1 MAVNVNKLEKF
12 SGDKGSIRPESWL
25 KLYELETGKLDEVD
39 RINNL
44 IYYLSKD
51 ALEWF
56 ADEILS
62 NASIK
67 KWDTVKLKLIQ
78 RFGYKVES
86 PIVAASKRRL
96 KKEETVEDYFRDKI
110 RLLNQ
115 TSLNNVGKLKMLT
128 DGLPLDWK
136 NYLVTAQPK
145 DPSHWMQIAME
156 IEQNNNQIRQQQ
168 RRSVEVFLKIHSKL
182 VGCKLHVVKNFS
194 YPLLIGLDV
203 AGKIGLIIDTK
214 DKAVY
219 VKGNECF
226 YISPETHLPSVQQ
239 KELNQLLKENQAL
252 FSQHETDIG
261 RIAVQ
266 HKIHTIEHPPISCRP
281 YRRPLAEYD
290 EIKRQVEELSKKGL
304 IRESQSPWAFPVVLV
319 SKKDGSQRMCIDYRK
334 LNAIT
339 IDDKQPLPYIQD
351 MFDRLHNAKYFTTL
365 DIAWGYWHVEIHP
378 DSVEKT
384 AFITNDGH
392 YEFLVMPFDLKNAPS
407 TFQRIIQHI
416 IGNLLW
422 NGVCNYQDDILIY
435 SSTFEDHIELLKK
448 IFDKL
453 KENNIKLKLK
463 KCSFAKQ
470 EIRYLGHI
478 IGHNKIKP
486 DPEKTKAINEFPHPK
501 TVKQVRQ
508 FLGLAGYYRKFI
520 PKFSEIADPL
530 TSLTRKNKLFKW
542 TTEVNKS
549 FQELKS
555 HLSTDPVLSTYD
567 PSLPCKLYTDASKL
581 GIGAILAQIGNDNQE
596 HVISYYSGKL
606 LPHQQNYSA
615 FELECF
621 AVVQSVEYFEVY
633 LENNT
638 FEVNTDHSALEWL
651 FNVKKPKAKYLR
663 WIIELSTKSMKIVHR
678 SGSKQTHVD
687 ALSRSPVSFHISI
700 PTLRLHQQKADLSFV
715 KNSHIHRDLIMVK
728 HNGVLKTVV
737 PESFQEEILKEYHD
751 NHSHPSINKT
761 VKLITPFYWWPNA
774 IRCIK
779 DYVRSC
785 KICQITKCSHKPFIG
800 EYVAPN
806 SDLKPLELI
815 SMDTIVL
822 GSAANETKYKYIQS
836 NGLCEKMNDTILT
849 KLRTNLQE
857 NPRLKWSS
865 LLAKIVKDYNSTPHD
880 VTGFSPNFLLFGDC
894 AIPEFS
900 ESPHFTIEN
909 ARKKAI
915 ENSAKHRE
923 KWKARHDAKHPQSS
937 FKVGDLVL
945 RKIASNDPRK
955 IKITKHNIHTVPHPP
970 IQLRPYRI
978 SASEYDEIKRQ
989 VEDLKKKGLV
999 RDSRSPWAFSVTL
1012 VPKADGQKRLCVD
1025 YRRLNALT
1033 IDDKMPLPN
1042 IQEVID
1048 RLQGAK
1054 YFTSLDIASGYW
1066 HVEMAPDSTEKTAFI
1081 TNEGLYEWLVM
1092 PFGLKNAPATFQQI
1106 IQQTLGPL
1114 MYKGCI
1120 NYLDDFIIYSKTLEE
1135 HFDLLSEVLEKLYS
1149 QNLKLKLQN
1158 CSFIREEIEYLG
1170 YIIKYN
1176 QVTPSPRKIEAV
1188 KSFPIPKTVKTIQQ
1202 FHGLCSYYRRFIKD
1216 FSSIA
1221 QPLAD
1226 LLKKDKIFHWSEI
1239 HQKAFKTLK
1248 NLITQPPV
1256 LAMYD
1261 PTSPCKLYTDA
1272 SEQGLGAILAQKHPD
1287 GRERVVSYFSK
1298 RLNPT
1303 QSRYTATELEC
1314 FAIIK
1319 AVRHFNNYLDKP
1331 FQIVTDH
1338 SALKWLLNHKNPG
1351 GRLFRWSMEL
1361 SSRSFTIIHRAG
1373 GQQTDVDALSRNP
1386 VCTFITEDKMKIVQQ
1401 QADLRFVKNP
1411 QIKSGIVTIRIRGHS
1426 KAVVPDSL
1434 RAKCLHHF
1442 HDDFG
1447 HPGKNKTLKLISTY
1461 YWWPQMLRTIK
1472 EYVSSCKVCQLSK
1485 QSNQPTIGHY
1495 QIPDSDL
1502 QPFDLIGLDTI
1513 VLGNEAKNTRHKYL
1527 QVIIDHHS
1535 RYIWASPTAS
1545 NNSAAILNILRQL
1558 LSSGVPIKHIL
1569 TDNGS
1574 NFTSR
1579 SFKYSLSE
1587 NKIAHSLATPYH
1599 PQTCGMLRRSR
1610 RLQSLPPLLVEMVK
1624 EEEKP
1629 HVQPAAFTYLQQPR
1643 NPPNFS
1649 GKGSELAHLW
1659 LKDYSRVAAYNGW
1672 DESMCLANVVFFL
1685 EGAARC
1691 WFDNVEESITTWNTF
1706 KEEFTRTFGDKEDY
1720 ARRIESSLKVRAQKP
1735 DESVELYI
1743 QDVLN
1748 LCRQL
1753 NPNMS
1758 EEDRVGHLMK
1768 GVAENIYRALLAI
1781 EVTTT
1786 GEFTQHCRRIEKLNK
1801 NRISS
1806 VRFERIPTVS
1816 AINENE
1822 YHPLKEMIR
1831 EIIREELRSA
1841 PNELDN
1847 LPPPQGLEDRVWQR
1861 VEQNLAPI
1869 DKAPVFHSRRAVK
1882 NFRSGQQNAGE
1893 AVRRKTDE
1901 FRTRENI
1908 PICFYCNRPGHVA
1921 KHCWDR
1927 RRDRDENEPSRT
1939 QSRFYYGRRRP
1950 GSIYMSDFMTPHM
1963 EQSDRNNSPR
1973 RNLPRSSSP
1982 YPGRGRPM
1990 TRRRYSRSPDRTP
2003 SRSPHRDRIFEF
2015 LVLPN
2020 CSHDAILGWDF
2031 LESSKAVI
2039 DCGHSEISF
2048 SETLNED
2055 QSAAQLHLA
2064 SDDIIPPKCTKRVL
2078 TRTPSVTGIKNCA
2091 VEGARQLFLEKE
2103 LFVPSSYLTIWHG
2116 QAYLWVTNFS
2126 KHPKTIPSGMCLAHL
2141 FRVQPQEVCPI
2152 MENHSN
2158 NKSKSAKS
2166 PIRIT
2171 NFECREE
2178 NFFKVGSSEQ
2188 LMRMEQISACISPE
2202 LPLLHKTKLL
2212 ELFENFSEVFGPID
2226 KTTSRIITK
2235 HRINTGDAK
2244 PSKKMPYRVS
2254 PSERKVIQEEVDRMM
2269 EMGVVQPSES
2279 PWASPVVLVRKKDG
2293 SVRFCVDYRGLN
2305 KMTKKDV
2312 YPLPR
2317 VDDALDCLKGANI
2330 YSTIDLKAGY
2340 WQIGIDEADREKT
2353 AFITPD
2359 GLFEFKVMPF
2369 GLCNAP
2375 ATFERMMDNL
2385 LKGLRWTI
2393 CLCYLDDVVIFA
2405 DNFPDHLRRLEVVL
2419 NCFKRAGLK
2428 LNPGKCS
2435 FGASNIKI
2443 LGHQVDKDGI
2453 RPDDDK
2459 IKAVS
2464 QFPIP
2469 KNLQQLRS
2477 FLGLSSYYRRFI
2489 KNYADIARPLNSLL
2503 SKGTKFQWNTDQ
2515 ERAFQ
2520 KLKNALTSKPVLGHF
2535 DDDAPTELH
2544 TDASGYGIG
2553 AVLAQKQ
2560 GNGEKVIAYASRTL
2574 LKSEK
2579 NYSTTERECLAIV
2592 WAIGK
2597 FRPYLFGR
2605 PFKVI
2610 TDHHSLCW
2618 LTNLKDPAGRLARWA
2633 LRLQE
2638 YDVSIVYKTGR
2649 MHKDA
2654 DCLSRNPIENTEKVF
2669 NDDIPTLFLLSDIS
2683 KEQEKDPYIT
2693 GIIKEISQP
2702 SPAKKDNKFEVVN
2715 GILYRKNYD
2724 PTGLPLLLVI
2734 PRHLR
2739 MEILGDLHDA
2749 PTAGHLGF
2757 AKTYD
2762 RIRRRFYWPGMY
2774 RSVRRYVGHCQDCQ
2788 RRKSVPQ
2795 LPPGY
2800 LRPIPPPDRPFQKV
2814 GIDLLGRFPISQGKK
2829 KWIVV
2834 CTDYLTKYAV
2844 TQSLGSGGAQEI
2856 AKFLLEEVILKH
2868 GAPREI
2874 VMDRGRNFQ
2883 SRLIQE
2889 LTKNCHIKKKTT
2901 TAYHPQTNGLT
2912 ERLNR
2917 TIADMLS
2924 MYMDLDQKNWDE
2936 MLPFITFA
2944 YNTARQESTGFTPF
2958 FLVHGREAET
2968 TLDTIFPYS
2977 SASEGEEFIQLVAS
2991 RAEEARQIA
3000 RHHIFKAQ
3008 ETNKLNYDAR
3018 HKGKVYQPGDL
3029 VWIFTPIRRV
3039 GLSEKLLKRYFG
3051 PYKVIKKISDVTYE
3065 VEAFGK
3071 SDKRRKGR
3079 DTVHILRMKPYY
3091 DPSRQEDSS

>member
-1 MAVNVNKLEKF
+1 MVN
-12 SGDKGSIRPESWL
+12 
-25 KLYELETGKLDEVD
+25 
-39 RINNL
+39 
-44 IYYLSKD
+44 
-51 ALEWF
+51 
-56 ADEILS
+56 
-62 NASIK
+62 
-67 KWDTVKLKLIQ
+67 
-78 RFGYKVES
+78 
-86 PIVAASKRRL
+86 
-96 KKEETVEDYFRDKI
+96 
-110 RLLNQ
+110 
-115 TSLNNVGKLKMLT
+115 
-128 DGLPLDWK
+128 
-136 NYLVTAQPK
+136 
-145 DPSHWMQIAME
+145 
-156 IEQNNNQIRQQQ
+156 
-168 RRSVEVFLKIHSKL
+168 
-182 VGCKLHVVKNFS
+182 
-194 YPLLIGLDV
+194 
-203 AGKIGLIIDTK
+203 
-214 DKAVY
+214 
-219 VKGNECF
+219 
-226 YISPETHLPSVQQ
+226 
-239 KELNQLLKENQAL
+239 
-252 FSQHETDIG
+252 
-261 RIAVQ
+261 
-266 HKIHTIEHPPISCRP
+266 
-281 YRRPLAEYD
+281 
-290 EIKRQVEELSKKGL
+290 
-304 IRESQSPWAFPVVLV
+304 
-319 SKKDGSQRMCIDYRK
+319 
-334 LNAIT
+334 
-339 IDDKQPLPYIQD
+339 
-351 MFDRLHNAKYFTTL
+351 
-365 DIAWGYWHVEIHP
+365 
-378 DSVEKT
+378 
-384 AFITNDGH
+384 
-392 YEFLVMPFDLKNAPS
+392 
-407 TFQRIIQHI
+407 
-416 IGNLLW
+416 
-422 NGVCNYQDDILIY
+422 
-435 SSTFEDHIELLKK
+435 
-448 IFDKL
+448 
-453 KENNIKLKLK
+453 
-463 KCSFAKQ
+463 
-470 EIRYLGHI
+470 
-478 IGHNKIKP
+478 
-486 DPEKTKAINEFPHPK
+486 
-501 TVKQVRQ
+501 
-508 FLGLAGYYRKFI
+508 
-520 PKFSEIADPL
+520 
-530 TSLTRKNKLFKW
+530 
-542 TTEVNKS
+542 
-549 FQELKS
+549 
-555 HLSTDPVLSTYD
+555 
-567 PSLPCKLYTDASKL
+567 
-581 GIGAILAQIGNDNQE
+581 
-596 HVISYYSGKL
+596 
-606 LPHQQNYSA
+606 
-615 FELECF
+615 
-621 AVVQSVEYFEVY
+621 
-633 LENNT
+633 
-638 FEVNTDHSALEWL
+638 
-651 FNVKKPKAKYLR
+651 
-663 WIIELSTKSMKIVHR
+663 
-678 SGSKQTHVD
+678 
-687 ALSRSPVSFHISI
+687 
-700 PTLRLHQQKADLSFV
+700 
-715 KNSHIHRDLIMVK
+715 
-728 HNGVLKTVV
+728 
-737 PESFQEEILKEYHD
+737 
-751 NHSHPSINKT
+751 
-761 VKLITPFYWWPNA
+761 
-774 IRCIK
+774 
-779 DYVRSC
+779 
-785 KICQITKCSHKPFIG
+785 
-800 EYVAPN
+800 
-806 SDLKPLELI
+806 
-815 SMDTIVL
+815 
-822 GSAANETKYKYIQS
+822 
-836 NGLCEKMNDTILT
+836 
-849 KLRTNLQE
+849 
-857 NPRLKWSS
+857 
-865 LLAKIVKDYNSTPHD
+865 
-880 VTGFSPNFLLFGDC
+880 
-894 AIPEFS
+894 
-900 ESPHFTIEN
+900 
-909 ARKKAI
+909 
-915 ENSAKHRE
+915 
-923 KWKARHDAKHPQSS
+923 
-937 FKVGDLVL
+937 
-945 RKIASNDPRK
+945 
-955 IKITKHNIHTVPHPP
+955 
-970 IQLRPYRI
+970 
-978 SASEYDEIKRQ
+978 
-989 VEDLKKKGLV
+989 
-999 RDSRSPWAFSVTL
+999 
-1012 VPKADGQKRLCVD
+1012 
-1025 YRRLNALT
+1025 
-1033 IDDKMPLPN
+1033 
-1042 IQEVID
+1042 
-1048 RLQGAK
+1048 
-1054 YFTSLDIASGYW
+1054 
-1066 HVEMAPDSTEKTAFI
+1066 
-1081 TNEGLYEWLVM
+1081 
-1092 PFGLKNAPATFQQI
+1092 
-1106 IQQTLGPL
+1106 
-1114 MYKGCI
+1114 
-1120 NYLDDFIIYSKTLEE
+1120 
-1135 HFDLLSEVLEKLYS
+1135 
-1149 QNLKLKLQN
+1149 
-1158 CSFIREEIEYLG
+1158 
-1170 YIIKYN
+1170 
-1176 QVTPSPRKIEAV
+1176 
-1188 KSFPIPKTVKTIQQ
+1188 
-1202 FHGLCSYYRRFIKD
+1202 
-1216 FSSIA
+1216 
-1221 QPLAD
+1221 
-1226 LLKKDKIFHWSEI
+1226 
-1239 HQKAFKTLK
+1239 
-1248 NLITQPPV
+1248 
-1256 LAMYD
+1256 
-1261 PTSPCKLYTDA
+1261 
-1272 SEQGLGAILAQKHPD
+1272 
-1287 GRERVVSYFSK
+1287 
-1298 RLNPT
+1298 
-1303 QSRYTATELEC
+1303 
-1314 FAIIK
+1314 
-1319 AVRHFNNYLDKP
+1319 
-1331 FQIVTDH
+1331 
-1338 SALKWLLNHKNPG
+1338 
-1351 GRLFRWSMEL
+1351 
-1361 SSRSFTIIHRAG
+1361 
-1373 GQQTDVDALSRNP
+1373 
-1386 VCTFITEDKMKIVQQ
+1386 
-1401 QADLRFVKNP
+1401 
-1411 QIKSGIVTIRIRGHS
+1411 
-1426 KAVVPDSL
+1426 
-1434 RAKCLHHF
+1434 
-1442 HDDFG
+1442 
-1447 HPGKNKTLKLISTY
+1447 
-1461 YWWPQMLRTIK
+1461 
-1472 EYVSSCKVCQLSK
+1472 
-1485 QSNQPTIGHY
+1485 
-1495 QIPDSDL
+1495 
-1502 QPFDLIGLDTI
+1502 
-1513 VLGNEAKNTRHKYL
+1513 
-1527 QVIIDHHS
+1527 
-1535 RYIWASPTAS
+1535 
-1545 NNSAAILNILRQL
+1545 
-1558 LSSGVPIKHIL
+1558 
-1569 TDNGS
+1569 
-1574 NFTSR
+1574 
-1579 SFKYSLSE
+1579 
-1587 NKIAHSLATPYH
+1587 
-1599 PQTCGMLRRSR
+1599 
-1610 RLQSLPPLLVEMVK
+1610 

-1672 DESMCLANVVFFL
+1672 DESMCLANAVFFL

-1869 DKAPVFHSRRAVK
+1869 DKQPVFHSGRAVK
-1882 NFRSGQQNAGE
+1882 NLRSGQQNAGE
-1893 AVRRKTDE
+1893 ARRAGKLGSTACKGGKVGHCLKPPQTRADLDDNYMWVSINGRHVEALIDTGASYSVVSSNFRKTMKAIMFE
-1901 FRTRENI
+1901 SPNI
-1908 PICFYCNRPGHVA
+1908 TLRVANNRFVA
-1921 KHCWDR
+1921 PLGKCR
-1927 RRDRDENEPSRT
+1927 LRVEINGL
-1939 QSRFYYGRRRP
+1939 Q
-1950 GSIYMSDFMTPHM
+1950 
-1963 EQSDRNNSPR
+1963 
-1973 RNLPRSSSP
+1973 
-1982 YPGRGRPM
+1982 
-1990 TRRRYSRSPDRTP
+1990 
-2003 SRSPHRDRIFEF
+2003 RIFEF

-2048 SETLNED
+2048 PETLNED

-2091 VEGARQLFLEKE
+2091 VEGVRQLFLEKE

-2158 NKSKSAKS
+2158 NESKSAKS

-2178 NFFKVGSSEQ
+2178 SVGSSEQ

-2212 ELFENFSEVFGPID
+2212 ELLENFSEVFGPID

-2293 SVRFCVDYRGLN
+2293 SVRFCVDYRDDEKRL
-2305 KMTKKDV
+2305 

-2340 WQIGIDEADREKT
+2340 WQIGIDVADREKT

-2443 LGHQVDKDGI
+2443 LGHQVNKDGI

-2489 KNYADIARPLNSLL
+2489 KNYADIARPLNLLL

-2618 LTNLKDPAGRLARWA
+2618 LTNLKDPA
-2633 LRLQE
+2633 
-2638 YDVSIVYKTGR
+2638 
-2649 MHKDA
+2649 
-2654 DCLSRNPIENTEKVF
+2654 
-2669 NDDIPTLFLLSDIS
+2669 
-2683 KEQEKDPYIT
+2683 
-2693 GIIKEISQP
+2693 
-2702 SPAKKDNKFEVVN
+2702 
-2715 GILYRKNYD
+2715 
-2724 PTGLPLLLVI
+2724 
-2734 PRHLR
+2734 
-2739 MEILGDLHDA
+2739 
-2749 PTAGHLGF
+2749 
-2757 AKTYD
+2757 
-2762 RIRRRFYWPGMY
+2762 
-2774 RSVRRYVGHCQDCQ
+2774 
-2788 RRKSVPQ
+2788 
-2795 LPPGY
+2795 
-2800 LRPIPPPDRPFQKV
+2800 
-2814 GIDLLGRFPISQGKK
+2814 DLLGRFPISQGKK

-2844 TQSLGSGGAQEI
+2844 TQSLGSGEAQEI

-2977 SASEGEEFIQLVAS
+2977 SASEGEEFIHLVAS

-3039 GLSEKLLKRYFG
+3039 GLSEKLLRRYFG

-3071 SDKRRKGR
+3071 SDKRQKGR

-3091 DPSRQEDSS
+3091 GPSRQEDSSSGEYHFKHIRNPSIFSGEPGQSSEKWLKEYHRVARFNCWDSSMCLANVYFFLSGTAKVWFENVEEQITSWELFETMLSQAFGHHASKKDQVLEKLKARAQGKGESSEAYIQDVLYLCRQINPNMNENEKVAHLVKGVSEEIYRAIVTFEIATTEEFIRWCRKIELSQKKRVNTRIVFDRLPNAAAINPAESESMEDLIRRIVREEIYHALNPEPATLKPSSLELIIREEVERNLSAISQPIPLKTKRNAVALSPIQPISSPPKPGKLRRATETGGKAADDSRNPPPIITANMKRNYVVITINGQNVEALVDSGADYSVISESFRRYLKIPFFAEKGPVLRVANRKHIETLGRCNLKVSIEELEIYFTFVVFSECSHHIILGLDFFRATSAVIDCGRGEIHLKESVNDGLEEDLPTHALEDCFVPARSIKKINVINEDIRGGKDLMIEGSKDLILKKRIGHTIIHN

>member
-1 MAVNVNKLEKF
+1 MEKNWISVNIQGRNVQALVD
-12 SGDKGSIRPESWL
+12 SGADYSVI
-25 KLYELETGKLDEVD
+25 
-39 RINNL
+39 
-44 IYYLSKD
+44 SK
-51 ALEWF
+51 AF
-56 ADEILS
+56 RH
-62 NASIK
+62 SIK
-67 KWDTVKLKLIQ
+67 APV
-78 RFGYKVES
+78 
-86 PIVAASKRRL
+86 
-96 KKEETVEDYFRDKI
+96 
-110 RLLNQ
+110 
-115 TSLNNVGKLKMLT
+115 
-128 DGLPLDWK
+128 
-136 NYLVTAQPK
+136 
-145 DPSHWMQIAME
+145 
-156 IEQNNNQIRQQQ
+156 
-168 RRSVEVFLKIHSKL
+168 
-182 VGCKLHVVKNFS
+182 
-194 YPLLIGLDV
+194 
-203 AGKIGLIIDTK
+203 
-214 DKAVY
+214 
-219 VKGNECF
+219 
-226 YISPETHLPSVQQ
+226 
-239 KELNQLLKENQAL
+239 LKENGPLLRATDKKPIVTL
-252 FSQHETDIG
+252 EWGQHPTICETFAYNTARQETTGYIPFFLVLG
-261 RIAVQ
+261 REV
-266 HKIHTIEHPPISCRP
+266 KT
-281 YRRPLAEYD
+281 PLD
-290 EIKRQVEELSKKGL
+290 SI
-304 IRESQSPWAFPVVLV
+304 
-319 SKKDGSQRMCIDYRK
+319 
-334 LNAIT
+334 
-339 IDDKQPLPYIQD
+339 LPYQPAGTAED
-351 MFDRLHNAKYFTTL
+351 YVVHLVTTL
-365 DIAWGYWHVEIHP
+365 RTH
-378 DSVEKT
+378 
-384 AFITNDGH
+384 
-392 YEFLVMPFDLKNAPS
+392 
-407 TFQRIIQHI
+407 R
-416 IGNLLW
+416 
-422 NGVCNYQDDILIY
+422 
-435 SSTFEDHIELLKK
+435 FE
-448 IFDKL
+448 
-453 KENNIKLKLK
+453 
-463 KCSFAKQ
+463 
-470 EIRYLGHI
+470 
-478 IGHNKIKP
+478 
-486 DPEKTKAINEFPHPK
+486 
-501 TVKQVRQ
+501 
-508 FLGLAGYYRKFI
+508 
-520 PKFSEIADPL
+520 
-530 TSLTRKNKLFKW
+530 
-542 TTEVNKS
+542 
-549 FQELKS
+549 
-555 HLSTDPVLSTYD
+555 
-567 PSLPCKLYTDASKL
+567 
-581 GIGAILAQIGNDNQE
+581 
-596 HVISYYSGKL
+596 
-606 LPHQQNYSA
+606 
-615 FELECF
+615 
-621 AVVQSVEYFEVY
+621 
-633 LENNT
+633 
-638 FEVNTDHSALEWL
+638 
-651 FNVKKPKAKYLR
+651 KKPTFTKFATTLGRNGERRRKAACAA
-663 WIIELSTKSMKIVHR
+663 
-678 SGSKQTHVD
+678 G
-687 ALSRSPVSFHISI
+687 SFHISA
-700 PTLRLHQQKADLSFV
+700 T
-715 KNSHIHRDLIMVK
+715 
-728 HNGVLKTVV
+728 
-737 PESFQEEILKEYHD
+737 
-751 NHSHPSINKT
+751 
-761 VKLITPFYWWPNA
+761 
-774 IRCIK
+774 
-779 DYVRSC
+779 
-785 KICQITKCSHKPFIG
+785 TKK
-800 EYVAPN
+800 
-806 SDLKPLELI
+806 
-815 SMDTIVL
+815 
-822 GSAANETKYKYIQS
+822 
-836 NGLCEKMNDTILT
+836 
-849 KLRTNLQE
+849 
-857 NPRLKWSS
+857 
-865 LLAKIVKDYNSTPHD
+865 
-880 VTGFSPNFLLFGDC
+880 
-894 AIPEFS
+894 
-900 ESPHFTIEN
+900 
-909 ARKKAI
+909 
-915 ENSAKHRE
+915 
-923 KWKARHDAKHPQSS
+923 
-937 FKVGDLVL
+937 
-945 RKIASNDPRK
+945 
-955 IKITKHNIHTVPHPP
+955 
-970 IQLRPYRI
+970 
-978 SASEYDEIKRQ
+978 
-989 VEDLKKKGLV
+989 
-999 RDSRSPWAFSVTL
+999 
-1012 VPKADGQKRLCVD
+1012 
-1025 YRRLNALT
+1025 
-1033 IDDKMPLPN
+1033 
-1042 IQEVID
+1042 
-1048 RLQGAK
+1048 
-1054 YFTSLDIASGYW
+1054 
-1066 HVEMAPDSTEKTAFI
+1066 
-1081 TNEGLYEWLVM
+1081 
-1092 PFGLKNAPATFQQI
+1092 
-1106 IQQTLGPL
+1106 
-1114 MYKGCI
+1114 
-1120 NYLDDFIIYSKTLEE
+1120 
-1135 HFDLLSEVLEKLYS
+1135 
-1149 QNLKLKLQN
+1149 
-1158 CSFIREEIEYLG
+1158 
-1170 YIIKYN
+1170 
-1176 QVTPSPRKIEAV
+1176 
-1188 KSFPIPKTVKTIQQ
+1188 
-1202 FHGLCSYYRRFIKD
+1202 
-1216 FSSIA
+1216 
-1221 QPLAD
+1221 
-1226 LLKKDKIFHWSEI
+1226 
-1239 HQKAFKTLK
+1239 
-1248 NLITQPPV
+1248 
-1256 LAMYD
+1256 
-1261 PTSPCKLYTDA
+1261 
-1272 SEQGLGAILAQKHPD
+1272 
-1287 GRERVVSYFSK
+1287 
-1298 RLNPT
+1298 
-1303 QSRYTATELEC
+1303 
-1314 FAIIK
+1314 
-1319 AVRHFNNYLDKP
+1319 
-1331 FQIVTDH
+1331 
-1338 SALKWLLNHKNPG
+1338 
-1351 GRLFRWSMEL
+1351 
-1361 SSRSFTIIHRAG
+1361 
-1373 GQQTDVDALSRNP
+1373 
-1386 VCTFITEDKMKIVQQ
+1386 
-1401 QADLRFVKNP
+1401 
-1411 QIKSGIVTIRIRGHS
+1411 
-1426 KAVVPDSL
+1426 
-1434 RAKCLHHF
+1434 
-1442 HDDFG
+1442 
-1447 HPGKNKTLKLISTY
+1447 
-1461 YWWPQMLRTIK
+1461 
-1472 EYVSSCKVCQLSK
+1472 
-1485 QSNQPTIGHY
+1485 
-1495 QIPDSDL
+1495 
-1502 QPFDLIGLDTI
+1502 
-1513 VLGNEAKNTRHKYL
+1513 
-1527 QVIIDHHS
+1527 
-1535 RYIWASPTAS
+1535 
-1545 NNSAAILNILRQL
+1545 
-1558 LSSGVPIKHIL
+1558 
-1569 TDNGS
+1569 
-1574 NFTSR
+1574 
-1579 SFKYSLSE
+1579 
-1587 NKIAHSLATPYH
+1587 
-1599 PQTCGMLRRSR
+1599 
-1610 RLQSLPPLLVEMVK
+1610 
-1624 EEEKP
+1624 
-1629 HVQPAAFTYLQQPR
+1629 
-1643 NPPNFS
+1643 PPNFS

-1691 WFDNVEESITTWNTF
+1691 WFDNVEENITTWNTF

-1735 DESVELYI
+1735 DESVKLYI

-1869 DKAPVFHSRRAVK
+1869 DKQPVFHSGRAVK

-1908 PICFYCNRPGHVA
+1908 PMCFYCNRPGHVA

-1927 RRDRDENEPSRT
+1927 RRDRDENEP
-1939 QSRFYYGRRRP
+1939 
-1950 GSIYMSDFMTPHM
+1950 
-1963 EQSDRNNSPR
+1963 
-1973 RNLPRSSSP
+1973 
-1982 YPGRGRPM
+1982 
-1990 TRRRYSRSPDRTP
+1990 
-2003 SRSPHRDRIFEF
+2003 
-2015 LVLPN
+2015 
-2020 CSHDAILGWDF
+2020 
-2031 LESSKAVI
+2031 K
-2039 DCGHSEISF
+2039 
-2048 SETLNED
+2048 TLNED

-2091 VEGARQLFLEKE
+2091 VEGVRQLFLEKE

-2158 NKSKSAKS
+2158 NESKSAKS

-2178 NFFKVGSSEQ
+2178 SVGSSEQ

-2212 ELFENFSEVFGPID
+2212 ELLENFSEVFGPID

-2312 YPLPR
+2312 YPLPQ

-2359 GLFEFKVMPF
+2359 
-2369 GLCNAP
+2369 
-2375 ATFERMMDNL
+2375 
-2385 LKGLRWTI
+2385 
-2393 CLCYLDDVVIFA
+2393 
-2405 DNFPDHLRRLEVVL
+2405 DHLRRLEVVL

-2443 LGHQVDKDGI
+2443 LGHQVNKDGI

-2702 SPAKKDNKFEVVN
+2702 SPAKKDNKFQVVN

-2762 RIRRRFYWPGMY
+2762 RIRRRFFWPGMY
-2774 RSVRRYVGHCQDCQ
+2774 RSVRKYVGHCQDCQ

-2844 TQSLGSGGAQEI
+2844 TQSLGSGEAQEI

-3039 GLSEKLLKRYFG
+3039 GLSEKLLRRYFG

-3071 SDKRRKGR
+3071 SDKRQKGR

-3091 DPSRQEDSS
+3091 GPSRQEDSSSVDSSTSGDEEELR

>member
-1 MAVNVNKLEKF
+1 M
-12 SGDKGSIRPESWL
+12 
-25 KLYELETGKLDEVD
+25 
-39 RINNL
+39 
-44 IYYLSKD
+44 
-51 ALEWF
+51 
-56 ADEILS
+56 
-62 NASIK
+62 
-67 KWDTVKLKLIQ
+67 
-78 RFGYKVES
+78 
-86 PIVAASKRRL
+86 
-96 KKEETVEDYFRDKI
+96 
-110 RLLNQ
+110 
-115 TSLNNVGKLKMLT
+115 SLN
-128 DGLPLDWK
+128 PRSR
-136 NYLVTAQPK
+136 
-145 DPSHWMQIAME
+145 SHEA
-156 IEQNNNQIRQQQ
+156 
-168 RRSVEVFLKIHSKL
+168 
-182 VGCKLHVVKNFS
+182 
-194 YPLLIGLDV
+194 
-203 AGKIGLIIDTK
+203 
-214 DKAVY
+214 
-219 VKGNECF
+219 
-226 YISPETHLPSVQQ
+226 
-239 KELNQLLKENQAL
+239 
-252 FSQHETDIG
+252 
-261 RIAVQ
+261 
-266 HKIHTIEHPPISCRP
+266 
-281 YRRPLAEYD
+281 
-290 EIKRQVEELSKKGL
+290 
-304 IRESQSPWAFPVVLV
+304 
-319 SKKDGSQRMCIDYRK
+319 
-334 LNAIT
+334 
-339 IDDKQPLPYIQD
+339 
-351 MFDRLHNAKYFTTL
+351 
-365 DIAWGYWHVEIHP
+365 
-378 DSVEKT
+378 
-384 AFITNDGH
+384 
-392 YEFLVMPFDLKNAPS
+392 
-407 TFQRIIQHI
+407 
-416 IGNLLW
+416 
-422 NGVCNYQDDILIY
+422 
-435 SSTFEDHIELLKK
+435 
-448 IFDKL
+448 
-453 KENNIKLKLK
+453 
-463 KCSFAKQ
+463 
-470 EIRYLGHI
+470 
-478 IGHNKIKP
+478 
-486 DPEKTKAINEFPHPK
+486 
-501 TVKQVRQ
+501 
-508 FLGLAGYYRKFI
+508 
-520 PKFSEIADPL
+520 
-530 TSLTRKNKLFKW
+530 
-542 TTEVNKS
+542 
-549 FQELKS
+549 
-555 HLSTDPVLSTYD
+555 
-567 PSLPCKLYTDASKL
+567 
-581 GIGAILAQIGNDNQE
+581 
-596 HVISYYSGKL
+596 
-606 LPHQQNYSA
+606 
-615 FELECF
+615 
-621 AVVQSVEYFEVY
+621 
-633 LENNT
+633 
-638 FEVNTDHSALEWL
+638 
-651 FNVKKPKAKYLR
+651 
-663 WIIELSTKSMKIVHR
+663 LSTKM
-678 SGSKQTHVD
+678 
-687 ALSRSPVSFHISI
+687 
-700 PTLRLHQQKADLSFV
+700 
-715 KNSHIHRDLIMVK
+715 
-728 HNGVLKTVV
+728 
-737 PESFQEEILKEYHD
+737 
-751 NHSHPSINKT
+751 
-761 VKLITPFYWWPNA
+761 
-774 IRCIK
+774 
-779 DYVRSC
+779 
-785 KICQITKCSHKPFIG
+785 
-800 EYVAPN
+800 
-806 SDLKPLELI
+806 
-815 SMDTIVL
+815 
-822 GSAANETKYKYIQS
+822 
-836 NGLCEKMNDTILT
+836 
-849 KLRTNLQE
+849 
-857 NPRLKWSS
+857 
-865 LLAKIVKDYNSTPHD
+865 
-880 VTGFSPNFLLFGDC
+880 
-894 AIPEFS
+894 
-900 ESPHFTIEN
+900 
-909 ARKKAI
+909 
-915 ENSAKHRE
+915 
-923 KWKARHDAKHPQSS
+923 PQ
-937 FKVGDLVL
+937 F
-945 RKIASNDPRK
+945 
-955 IKITKHNIHTVPHPP
+955 
-970 IQLRPYRI
+970 
-978 SASEYDEIKRQ
+978 
-989 VEDLKKKGLV
+989 
-999 RDSRSPWAFSVTL
+999 
-1012 VPKADGQKRLCVD
+1012 
-1025 YRRLNALT
+1025 
-1033 IDDKMPLPN
+1033 
-1042 IQEVID
+1042 
-1048 RLQGAK
+1048 
-1054 YFTSLDIASGYW
+1054 
-1066 HVEMAPDSTEKTAFI
+1066 
-1081 TNEGLYEWLVM
+1081 
-1092 PFGLKNAPATFQQI
+1092 
-1106 IQQTLGPL
+1106 
-1114 MYKGCI
+1114 
-1120 NYLDDFIIYSKTLEE
+1120 SKTL
-1135 HFDLLSEVLEKLYS
+1135 
-1149 QNLKLKLQN
+1149 
-1158 CSFIREEIEYLG
+1158 
-1170 YIIKYN
+1170 
-1176 QVTPSPRKIEAV
+1176 
-1188 KSFPIPKTVKTIQQ
+1188 
-1202 FHGLCSYYRRFIKD
+1202 FHERR
-1216 FSSIA
+1216 
-1221 QPLAD
+1221 
-1226 LLKKDKIFHWSEI
+1226 
-1239 HQKAFKTLK
+1239 
-1248 NLITQPPV
+1248 
-1256 LAMYD
+1256 
-1261 PTSPCKLYTDA
+1261 
-1272 SEQGLGAILAQKHPD
+1272 
-1287 GRERVVSYFSK
+1287 
-1298 RLNPT
+1298 
-1303 QSRYTATELEC
+1303 
-1314 FAIIK
+1314 
-1319 AVRHFNNYLDKP
+1319 
-1331 FQIVTDH
+1331 
-1338 SALKWLLNHKNPG
+1338 
-1351 GRLFRWSMEL
+1351 
-1361 SSRSFTIIHRAG
+1361 
-1373 GQQTDVDALSRNP
+1373 
-1386 VCTFITEDKMKIVQQ
+1386 
-1401 QADLRFVKNP
+1401 
-1411 QIKSGIVTIRIRGHS
+1411 
-1426 KAVVPDSL
+1426 
-1434 RAKCLHHF
+1434 
-1442 HDDFG
+1442 
-1447 HPGKNKTLKLISTY
+1447 
-1461 YWWPQMLRTIK
+1461 
-1472 EYVSSCKVCQLSK
+1472 
-1485 QSNQPTIGHY
+1485 
-1495 QIPDSDL
+1495 
-1502 QPFDLIGLDTI
+1502 
-1513 VLGNEAKNTRHKYL
+1513 L
-1527 QVIIDHHS
+1527 QVEAPDETP
-1535 RYIWASPTAS
+1535 PTA
-1545 NNSAAILNILRQL
+1545 NDAQ
-1558 LSSGVPIKHIL
+1558 
-1569 TDNGS
+1569 
-1574 NFTSR
+1574 
-1579 SFKYSLSE
+1579 E
-1587 NKIAHSLATPYH
+1587 NKGGDRACRAPIHISVESDTAALCHHQSA
-1599 PQTCGMLRRSR
+1599 CGGVAIKCRRVNGRCELRRSR
-1610 RLQSLPPLLVEMVK
+1610 RLQSLPPLLVEMVN
-1624 EEEKP
+1624 EEEKA

-1869 DKAPVFHSRRAVK
+1869 DKQPVFHSGRAVK

-1893 AVRRKTDE
+1893 AVRRKTYE

-1927 RRDRDENEPSRT
+1927 RRDRDENEPRKLGSTACKGGKVGHCLKPPQTRADLDDNYMWVSINGRHVEALIDT
-1939 QSRFYYGRRRP
+1939 GASYSVVSSNFRKTMKAIMFESPNITLRVANNRFVAPLGKCRLRVEIN
-1950 GSIYMSDFMTPHM
+1950 GL
-1963 EQSDRNNSPR
+1963 Q
-1973 RNLPRSSSP
+1973 
-1982 YPGRGRPM
+1982 
-1990 TRRRYSRSPDRTP
+1990 
-2003 SRSPHRDRIFEF
+2003 RIFEF

-2091 VEGARQLFLEKE
+2091 VEGVRQLFLEKE

-2158 NKSKSAKS
+2158 NESKSAKS

-2178 NFFKVGSSEQ
+2178 SVGSSEQ

-2212 ELFENFSEVFGPID
+2212 ELLENFSEVFGPID
-2226 KTTSRIITK
+2226 KTSSRIITK

-2340 WQIGIDEADREKT
+2340 WQISIDEADREKT

-2393 CLCYLDDVVIFA
+2393 CLCYLDDVVIFS

-2443 LGHQVDKDGI
+2443 LGHQVNKDGI

-2702 SPAKKDNKFEVVN
+2702 SPAKKDNKFQVVN

-2757 AKTYD
+2757 VKTYD
-2762 RIRRRFYWPGMY
+2762 RIRRRFFWPGMY
-2774 RSVRRYVGHCQDCQ
+2774 RSVRKYVGHCQDCQ

-2844 TQSLGSGGAQEI
+2844 TQSLGSGEAQEI

-2868 GAPREI
+2868 GAPRKI

-2901 TAYHPQTNGLT
+2901 TAYYPQTNGLT

-2924 MYMDLDQKNWDE
+2924 MYMDLDKKNWDE

-3039 GLSEKLLKRYFG
+3039 GLSEKLLRRYFG

-3071 SDKRRKGR
+3071 SDKRQKGR

-3091 DPSRQEDSS
+3091 GPSRQEDSSGVDGSTSGDEEELR

>member
-1 MAVNVNKLEKF
+1 MEREENRPFCHRWRDPTVFSGERGEDSQRWLSDFQRVARYNKWDDSMCLANVIFYLTGTAKCWFENFEEILNSWEEFKIKFCEIFGNKEDTARKAENILRTRAQTSGENVESYIQEVLLLCKQSNPRMSEGEKVSHLIKGVAEEVYQALVGKDISTVDQFVAFCRRFEAFKRMRVAPPRFNRLPNVTTISTAEPENLEALIRRIVREEVQKFMAPPSTFAAQDIDTPSPDLRDVIRSEIQQTLAPISAPRQPESFRPRRQYLPQNDQGYRRRTEGPPNNQRTQWRTEDDRPICFHCGRPGHVARYCRDRRQAFADARLGRETVDFGRPRTENYTMGESGSELSQGRFRNPSPYPHRGRFQAPRRTSQSPARRPSRSPSRRTATMEKNWISVNIQGRNVQALVDSGADYSVISEAFRRSIKAPVFKENGPLLRAADKKPIVTLGKCSLEVQIKGLDIIFDFVVAAECSHDVILGWDFFKASDAIIDCGENKLYLSEAEKSYEWKDLKLCAAMDCVIPPKSF
-12 SGDKGSIRPESWL
+12 GKIVVTNQDVFGSRDVVVTGSKRLQLEKGLFIPPSLVRFLHGRAVLWVTNSTHQSQVIPSDMKIGTMQDLEVGSISNLDACSEIA
-25 KLYELETGKLDEVD
+25 GKDEVTSPD
-39 RINNL
+39 VRECL
-44 IYYLSKD
+44 ISMISTDL
-51 ALEWF
+51 
-56 ADEILS
+56 
-62 NASIK
+62 
-67 KWDTVKLKLIQ
+67 
-78 RFGYKVES
+78 
-86 PIVAASKRRL
+86 
-96 KKEETVEDYFRDKI
+96 EETKKN
-110 RLLNQ
+110 RLL
-115 TSLNNVGKLKMLT
+115 TCLNEFSDIFDFEKKSFPVSG
-128 DGLPLDWK
+128 
-136 NYLVTAQPK
+136 
-145 DPSHWMQIAME
+145 E
-156 IEQNNNQIRQQQ
+156 I
-168 RRSVEVFLKIHSKL
+168 KHK
-182 VGCKLHVVKNFS
+182 
-194 YPLLIGLDV
+194 
-203 AGKIGLIIDTK
+203 IDTS
-214 DKAVY
+214 DY
-219 VKGNECF
+219 
-226 YISPETHLPSVQQ
+226 
-239 KELNQLLKENQAL
+239 
-252 FSQHETDIG
+252 
-261 RIAVQ
+261 
-266 HKIHTIEHPPISCRP
+266 PPVRQRP
-281 YRRPLAEYD
+281 YRVSPAERRVIQSEVEKMMETKIIRP
-290 EIKRQVEELSKKGL
+290 S
-304 IRESQSPWAFPVVLV
+304 SSPWASPVILV
-319 SKKDGSQRMCIDYRK
+319 RKKDGS
-334 LNAIT
+334 
-339 IDDKQPLPYIQD
+339 
-351 MFDRLHNAKYFTTL
+351 
-365 DIAWGYWHVEIHP
+365 
-378 DSVEKT
+378 
-384 AFITNDGH
+384 
-392 YEFLVMPFDLKNAPS
+392 
-407 TFQRIIQHI
+407 
-416 IGNLLW
+416 
-422 NGVCNYQDDILIY
+422 
-435 SSTFEDHIELLKK
+435 
-448 IFDKL
+448 
-453 KENNIKLKLK
+453 
-463 KCSFAKQ
+463 
-470 EIRYLGHI
+470 
-478 IGHNKIKP
+478 
-486 DPEKTKAINEFPHPK
+486 
-501 TVKQVRQ
+501 
-508 FLGLAGYYRKFI
+508 
-520 PKFSEIADPL
+520 
-530 TSLTRKNKLFKW
+530 
-542 TTEVNKS
+542 
-549 FQELKS
+549 
-555 HLSTDPVLSTYD
+555 
-567 PSLPCKLYTDASKL
+567 
-581 GIGAILAQIGNDNQE
+581 
-596 HVISYYSGKL
+596 
-606 LPHQQNYSA
+606 
-615 FELECF
+615 
-621 AVVQSVEYFEVY
+621 
-633 LENNT
+633 
-638 FEVNTDHSALEWL
+638 
-651 FNVKKPKAKYLR
+651 LR
-663 WIIELSTKSMKIVHR
+663 
-678 SGSKQTHVD
+678 
-687 ALSRSPVSFHISI
+687 F
-700 PTLRLHQQKADLSFV
+700 
-715 KNSHIHRDLIMVK
+715 
-728 HNGVLKTVV
+728 
-737 PESFQEEILKEYHD
+737 
-751 NHSHPSINKT
+751 
-761 VKLITPFYWWPNA
+761 
-774 IRCIK
+774 
-779 DYVRSC
+779 
-785 KICQITKCSHKPFIG
+785 
-800 EYVAPN
+800 
-806 SDLKPLELI
+806 
-815 SMDTIVL
+815 
-822 GSAANETKYKYIQS
+822 
-836 NGLCEKMNDTILT
+836 
-849 KLRTNLQE
+849 
-857 NPRLKWSS
+857 
-865 LLAKIVKDYNSTPHD
+865 
-880 VTGFSPNFLLFGDC
+880 
-894 AIPEFS
+894 
-900 ESPHFTIEN
+900 
-909 ARKKAI
+909 
-915 ENSAKHRE
+915 
-923 KWKARHDAKHPQSS
+923 
-937 FKVGDLVL
+937 
-945 RKIASNDPRK
+945 
-955 IKITKHNIHTVPHPP
+955 
-970 IQLRPYRI
+970 
-978 SASEYDEIKRQ
+978 
-989 VEDLKKKGLV
+989 
-999 RDSRSPWAFSVTL
+999 
-1012 VPKADGQKRLCVD
+1012 CVD
-1025 YRRLNALT
+1025 YRRLNKITKKDVYPLPR
-1033 IDDKMPLPN
+1033 IDDAL
-1042 IQEVID
+1042 D
-1048 RLQGAK
+1048 TLSGSR
-1054 YFTSLDIASGYW
+1054 YFSTMYMRSGYW
-1066 HVEMAPDSTEKTAFI
+1066 QIEVDDKDREKTAFI
-1081 TNEGLYEWLVM
+1081 TPDGLYEFNVM
-1092 PFGLKNAPATFQQI
+1092 PFGLCNAPATFERMI
-1106 IQQTLGPL
+1106 DNVLRGL
-1114 MYKGCI
+1114 KWDMCLC
-1120 NYLDDFIIYSKTLEE
+1120 YLDDIVVYGSTFKE
-1135 HFDLLSEVLEKLYS
+1135 HLTRLYKVLR
-1149 QNLKLKLQN
+1149 
-1158 CSFIREEIEYLG
+1158 C
-1170 YIIKYN
+1170 
-1176 QVTPSPRKIEAV
+1176 
-1188 KSFPIPKTVKTIQQ
+1188 IQQ
-1202 FHGLCSYYRRFIKD
+1202 AGLCLNYKKCHFASRQITILGHVVNEFGTQPDPEKVKAIVHFPKPRNISETRSFLGLSSYYRRFIK
-1216 FSSIA
+1216 SYANKSR
-1221 QPLAD
+1221 PLNS
-1226 LLKKDKIFHWSEI
+1226 LLKKDEKFIWGEEQDESFRI
-1239 HQKAFKTLK
+1239 LK
-1248 NLITQPPV
+1248 QELASSPV
-1256 LAMYD
+1256 LGHFIEGAE
-1261 PTSPCKLYTDA
+1261 THVHTDA
-1272 SEQGLGAILAQKHPD
+1272 SGYGLGAVLVQIQNDAERPIAYASRTLTKAEKNYSTTEKECLAVVWALGKFRPYLYGRPFTVVTDHHSLCWLVGLKDPSGRLARWALKLQEYDINIVYKSGRKHKDADCLSRSPLADTAEIEGHITSIQDIAEEQSKDPHLVGIREKLANENLKGYQMIGGVLYKKNYDPEGKPWLLVVPKQIRHEILKDVHDTPMAGHLGFAKTYDRVRKRFYWPGLYRTVSQYIALCKECQRRKGVPQKPPGLLVPIPPTTSPFQKIGID
-1287 GRERVVSYFSK
+1287 YLGRFPISHTGNRWIIVATDYLTRFAITKAAATAE
-1298 RLNPT
+1298 
-1303 QSRYTATELEC
+1303 ATELATFLIEDVILKHG
-1314 FAIIK
+1314 APREIITD
-1319 AVRHFNNYLDKP
+1319 RGRNFMSQTIREINN
-1331 FQIVTDH
+1331 
-1338 SALKWLLNHKNPG
+1338 LNG
-1351 GRLFRWSMEL
+1351 
-1361 SSRSFTIIHRAG
+1361 TIHRF
-1373 GQQTDVDALSRNP
+1373 T
-1386 VCTFITEDKMKIVQQ
+1386 
-1401 QADLRFVKNP
+1401 
-1411 QIKSGIVTIRIRGHS
+1411 
-1426 KAVVPDSL
+1426 
-1434 RAKCLHHF
+1434 
-1442 HDDFG
+1442 
-1447 HPGKNKTLKLISTY
+1447 
-1461 YWWPQMLRTIK
+1461 
-1472 EYVSSCKVCQLSK
+1472 
-1485 QSNQPTIGHY
+1485 
-1495 QIPDSDL
+1495 
-1502 QPFDLIGLDTI
+1502 
-1513 VLGNEAKNTRHKYL
+1513 
-1527 QVIIDHHS
+1527 
-1535 RYIWASPTAS
+1535 TA
-1545 NNSAAILNILRQL
+1545 
-1558 LSSGVPIKHIL
+1558 
-1569 TDNGS
+1569 
-1574 NFTSR
+1574 
-1579 SFKYSLSE
+1579 
-1587 NKIAHSLATPYH
+1587 YH
-1599 PQTCGMLRRSR
+1599 PQTNGLTE
-1610 RLQSLPPLLVEMVK
+1610 RLNKTLTDMISMYVDVDQKNWDNILPYVTFAYNTARQETTGYSPFFLVHGREVETPLDSIL
-1624 EEEKP
+1624 P
-1629 HVQPAAFTYLQQPR
+1629 YQPAGTAEDYVGHLVTNAEDARMLARLNILQAQSKDKERYDKKHQEVTYKEGDLVWVFTPVRTVGL
-1643 NPPNFS
+1643 
-1649 GKGSELAHLW
+1649 SEKL
-1659 LKDYSRVAAYNGW
+1659 LKRYFGPYRVIRKISSVNYQVEGVTNTRRRRKTQ
-1672 DESMCLANVVFFL
+1672 DIVHVVRMKPYHDP
-1685 EGAARC
+1685 EVQEQIAQGAARC

-1869 DKAPVFHSRRAVK
+1869 DKQPVFHSGRAVK

-1939 QSRFYYGRRRP
+1939 QNRFYYGRRRP
-1950 GSIYMSDFMTPHM
+1950 GSIYMADFMTPHM

-1973 RNLPRSSSP
+1973 RYLPRSSSP

-1990 TRRRYSRSPDRTP
+1990 TGRRYSRSPDRTP

-2091 VEGARQLFLEKE
+2091 VEGVRQLFLEKE

-2158 NKSKSAKS
+2158 DESKSAKS

-2178 NFFKVGSSEQ
+2178 SVGSSEQ

-2212 ELFENFSEVFGPID
+2212 ELLENFSEVFGPID

-2443 LGHQVDKDGI
+2443 LGHQVNKDGI
-2453 RPDDDK
+2453 RPNDDK

-2477 FLGLSSYYRRFI
+2477 FLGLSSYDRRFI

-2654 DCLSRNPIENTEKVF
+2654 DCLSINPIENTEKVF

-2702 SPAKKDNKFEVVN
+2702 SPAKKDNKFQVVN

-2749 PTAGHLGF
+2749 PTAGHLSF

-2762 RIRRRFYWPGMY
+2762 RIRRRFFWPGMY
-2774 RSVRRYVGHCQDCQ
+2774 RRVRKYVGHCQDYQ

-2829 KWIVV
+2829 KWVVV

-2844 TQSLGSGGAQEI
+2844 TQSLGSGEAQEI

-3039 GLSEKLLKRYFG
+3039 GLSEKLLRRYFG

-3071 SDKRRKGR
+3071 SDKKQKGR

-3091 DPSRQEDSS
+3091 GPSRQEDSSSVDSS

>member
-1 MAVNVNKLEKF
+1 
-12 SGDKGSIRPESWL
+12 
-25 KLYELETGKLDEVD
+25 
-39 RINNL
+39 
-44 IYYLSKD
+44 
-51 ALEWF
+51 
-56 ADEILS
+56 
-62 NASIK
+62 
-67 KWDTVKLKLIQ
+67 
-78 RFGYKVES
+78 
-86 PIVAASKRRL
+86 
-96 KKEETVEDYFRDKI
+96 
-110 RLLNQ
+110 
-115 TSLNNVGKLKMLT
+115 
-128 DGLPLDWK
+128 
-136 NYLVTAQPK
+136 
-145 DPSHWMQIAME
+145 
-156 IEQNNNQIRQQQ
+156 
-168 RRSVEVFLKIHSKL
+168 
-182 VGCKLHVVKNFS
+182 
-194 YPLLIGLDV
+194 
-203 AGKIGLIIDTK
+203 
-214 DKAVY
+214 
-219 VKGNECF
+219 
-226 YISPETHLPSVQQ
+226 
-239 KELNQLLKENQAL
+239 
-252 FSQHETDIG
+252 
-261 RIAVQ
+261 
-266 HKIHTIEHPPISCRP
+266 
-281 YRRPLAEYD
+281 
-290 EIKRQVEELSKKGL
+290 
-304 IRESQSPWAFPVVLV
+304 
-319 SKKDGSQRMCIDYRK
+319 
-334 LNAIT
+334 
-339 IDDKQPLPYIQD
+339 
-351 MFDRLHNAKYFTTL
+351 
-365 DIAWGYWHVEIHP
+365 
-378 DSVEKT
+378 
-384 AFITNDGH
+384 
-392 YEFLVMPFDLKNAPS
+392 
-407 TFQRIIQHI
+407 
-416 IGNLLW
+416 
-422 NGVCNYQDDILIY
+422 
-435 SSTFEDHIELLKK
+435 
-448 IFDKL
+448 
-453 KENNIKLKLK
+453 
-463 KCSFAKQ
+463 
-470 EIRYLGHI
+470 
-478 IGHNKIKP
+478 
-486 DPEKTKAINEFPHPK
+486 
-501 TVKQVRQ
+501 
-508 FLGLAGYYRKFI
+508 
-520 PKFSEIADPL
+520 
-530 TSLTRKNKLFKW
+530 
-542 TTEVNKS
+542 
-549 FQELKS
+549 
-555 HLSTDPVLSTYD
+555 
-567 PSLPCKLYTDASKL
+567 
-581 GIGAILAQIGNDNQE
+581 
-596 HVISYYSGKL
+596 
-606 LPHQQNYSA
+606 
-615 FELECF
+615 
-621 AVVQSVEYFEVY
+621 
-633 LENNT
+633 
-638 FEVNTDHSALEWL
+638 
-651 FNVKKPKAKYLR
+651 
-663 WIIELSTKSMKIVHR
+663 
-678 SGSKQTHVD
+678 
-687 ALSRSPVSFHISI
+687 
-700 PTLRLHQQKADLSFV
+700 
-715 KNSHIHRDLIMVK
+715 
-728 HNGVLKTVV
+728 
-737 PESFQEEILKEYHD
+737 
-751 NHSHPSINKT
+751 
-761 VKLITPFYWWPNA
+761 
-774 IRCIK
+774 
-779 DYVRSC
+779 
-785 KICQITKCSHKPFIG
+785 
-800 EYVAPN
+800 
-806 SDLKPLELI
+806 
-815 SMDTIVL
+815 
-822 GSAANETKYKYIQS
+822 
-836 NGLCEKMNDTILT
+836 
-849 KLRTNLQE
+849 
-857 NPRLKWSS
+857 
-865 LLAKIVKDYNSTPHD
+865 
-880 VTGFSPNFLLFGDC
+880 
-894 AIPEFS
+894 
-900 ESPHFTIEN
+900 
-909 ARKKAI
+909 
-915 ENSAKHRE
+915 
-923 KWKARHDAKHPQSS
+923 
-937 FKVGDLVL
+937 
-945 RKIASNDPRK
+945 
-955 IKITKHNIHTVPHPP
+955 
-970 IQLRPYRI
+970 
-978 SASEYDEIKRQ
+978 
-989 VEDLKKKGLV
+989 
-999 RDSRSPWAFSVTL
+999 
-1012 VPKADGQKRLCVD
+1012 
-1025 YRRLNALT
+1025 
-1033 IDDKMPLPN
+1033 
-1042 IQEVID
+1042 
-1048 RLQGAK
+1048 
-1054 YFTSLDIASGYW
+1054 
-1066 HVEMAPDSTEKTAFI
+1066 
-1081 TNEGLYEWLVM
+1081 
-1092 PFGLKNAPATFQQI
+1092 
-1106 IQQTLGPL
+1106 
-1114 MYKGCI
+1114 
-1120 NYLDDFIIYSKTLEE
+1120 
-1135 HFDLLSEVLEKLYS
+1135 
-1149 QNLKLKLQN
+1149 
-1158 CSFIREEIEYLG
+1158 
-1170 YIIKYN
+1170 
-1176 QVTPSPRKIEAV
+1176 
-1188 KSFPIPKTVKTIQQ
+1188 
-1202 FHGLCSYYRRFIKD
+1202 
-1216 FSSIA
+1216 
-1221 QPLAD
+1221 
-1226 LLKKDKIFHWSEI
+1226 
-1239 HQKAFKTLK
+1239 
-1248 NLITQPPV
+1248 
-1256 LAMYD
+1256 
-1261 PTSPCKLYTDA
+1261 
-1272 SEQGLGAILAQKHPD
+1272 
-1287 GRERVVSYFSK
+1287 
-1298 RLNPT
+1298 
-1303 QSRYTATELEC
+1303 
-1314 FAIIK
+1314 
-1319 AVRHFNNYLDKP
+1319 
-1331 FQIVTDH
+1331 
-1338 SALKWLLNHKNPG
+1338 
-1351 GRLFRWSMEL
+1351 
-1361 SSRSFTIIHRAG
+1361 
-1373 GQQTDVDALSRNP
+1373 
-1386 VCTFITEDKMKIVQQ
+1386 
-1401 QADLRFVKNP
+1401 
-1411 QIKSGIVTIRIRGHS
+1411 
-1426 KAVVPDSL
+1426 
-1434 RAKCLHHF
+1434 
-1442 HDDFG
+1442 
-1447 HPGKNKTLKLISTY
+1447 
-1461 YWWPQMLRTIK
+1461 
-1472 EYVSSCKVCQLSK
+1472 
-1485 QSNQPTIGHY
+1485 
-1495 QIPDSDL
+1495 
-1502 QPFDLIGLDTI
+1502 
-1513 VLGNEAKNTRHKYL
+1513 
-1527 QVIIDHHS
+1527 
-1535 RYIWASPTAS
+1535 
-1545 NNSAAILNILRQL
+1545 
-1558 LSSGVPIKHIL
+1558 
-1569 TDNGS
+1569 
-1574 NFTSR
+1574 
-1579 SFKYSLSE
+1579 
-1587 NKIAHSLATPYH
+1587 
-1599 PQTCGMLRRSR
+1599 
-1610 RLQSLPPLLVEMVK
+1610 MVK

-1659 LKDYSRVAAYNGW
+1659 LKDYSRVAAHNGW

-1781 EVTTT
+1781 KVTTT

-1869 DKAPVFHSRRAVK
+1869 DKAPVFHSRRVVK

-1973 RNLPRSSSP
+1973 CNLPRSSSP

-2003 SRSPHRDRIFEF
+2003 RKLGSTACKGGKVGHCLKPPQTRADLDDNYMWVSINGRHVEALIDTGASYSVVSSNFRKSMKAIMFESPNITLRVANNRFVAPLGKCRLSVEINGLQRIFEF

-2212 ELFENFSEVFGPID
+2212 ELLENFSEVFGPID

-2553 AVLAQKQ
+2553 HP
-2560 GNGEKVIAYASRTL
+2560 YASRTL

-2618 LTNLKDPAGRLARWA
+2618 LTNLKDPEGRLARWA

-2683 KEQEKDPYIT
+2683 KEQEKDLYIT

-3071 SDKRRKGR
+3071 SDKRRKER

-3091 DPSRQEDSS
+3091 DPSRQEDSSSEDNSTLQGLEPEENIAMVKQETQTKMGQYHFQPFRNPSIFTGERNQNPEKWLKEYHCVARYNCWDDSMCLANIYFFLHGTAHRWYENVEEKINSWDIFVKMFSQNFGHHVTQKDQLAENLKTRAQGKEETSDSYIQDVLHLCREVNPAMMENEIVAHLTKGISEEIYQSIIILDIATIDEFIKWCRKIEASNKKTLPNVAAIDSADSESMEDLIRRIVLEEVHSALNPESTTPEPSSLKEIIREEVEKNRKIPKTPVHFPRPPYKPIPTPLQSRKKLSVASSFEGEAAGVKNPPSSTAAKLQQNYVEIIDDIAFSALVDSGSSFSVISDGLRRQLKKTMFKDSGMTLKVADGKNVTSIGRCTISLSINGLEQPLEFIVLPKASNAVIDCGRAEIRLEEAKDVLNSPASMGKVVASRSVSLMGKTRYFLNLRKRYFGPYRVTRKLSDVTFEVEPVDQPTRRRQTRDLVHLLRMKPYHDPEDQADLFK